1 MASSDGWQSG
11 HQRAVPNAWTDGL
24 YHLQQLHQQQNT
36 VPNSA
41 PPEQN
46 QDDNQDQYCIQDQDY
61 PQEQEY
67 MQGQGQEQD
76 DEPTTEDIFQNP
88 QAISSWTGTYFNK
101 PTTYYNNTVGKLM
114 PEEEIEETRNFDLYR
129 LHAVRFEL
137 NQGDT
142 LVFIDYPTH
151 NNIGHTDCNGIVYK
165 SQELRVHSDKLL
177 ETGSSKFAEMFRP
190 TYQFKIQ
197 RRRKMVNKLPEGIKY
212 LLDLTP
218 PSEGDELVFQM
229 TELSLTPAITKWWSS
244 YTMHAV
250 DPLLVTGHADV
261 CTCNRHRTGEASD
274 EEDEGE
280 EEEEGSSETVQND
293 TDPITGPILN
303 HTRKRMKAK
312 ESSIPLHPE
321 LALQMKAANDNEVY
335 ITPPYRC
342 TPDYC
347 PIRHRNG
354 IVRLLMLIEGKGI
367 ILDSAIRVWTM
378 VKIAVIFDC
387 TYILRDRVT
396 QWIMHGQNTTFIE
409 VLPEEALQI
418 AFALQIPQVADSSFR
433 ILVNELA
440 LKLAADEGSYKEP
453 SQTTI
458 FGRKVGELPD
468 ELRNLVQHA
477 AQALVDRVSDVDA
490 TMRNAELYDFW
501 DIEEWNK
508 LRKIE
513 QLLTEENSPLSQE
526 ALASIQLLMD
536 ALVLEVTQT
545 WDEVMTSPPAY
556 NHETYS
562 SIDLDRLTYVEP
574 RDFEKAPVIMQFF
587 NPVQMLLCAAPYN
600 DVGAILDRRRWTS
613 VRCKLAGRRHTPYT
627 TLVREATLALCT
639 FLACNPR
646 LAGKPWGQIFHDRP
660 FPVMGMA
667 ASSYKP
673 IVSLNAIELSVKKAV
688 GQITLSWRRNMIEP
702 PLNKTRHLLLTLNDN
717 ELKYLPLWCG
727 GCDDGTGG
735 VFEEPIPET
744 SMGANGPGPGY
755 HTGHTIPSTASSI
768 SGSIIDDMDALR
780 VWGSTTGASI
790 NVHDSIS
797 TVYRPDQVIAPDM
810 SIASDSFTAGESEYS
825 NARYDVPAD
834 HQAMGEAINMTVE
847 TTDSES
853 ASSATTEGWNT
864 PDDDSNDSDNDMYM
878 WNADSDSDD
887 STATIS

>member
-1 MASSDGWQSG
+1 MASHDEWQSG
-11 HQRAVPNAWTDGL
+11 YQHTVPNAWTDGL
-24 YHLQQLHQQQNT
+24 YHLQQQHQQQNT
-36 VPNSA
+36 SPQPA
-41 PPEQN
+41 PLEQN
-46 QDDNQDQYCIQDQDY
+46 QDQDQD
-61 PQEQEY
+61 QD
-67 MQGQGQEQD
+67 QD
-76 DEPTTEDIFQNP
+76 DVPTTLELLERP
-88 QAISSWTGTYFNK
+88 RPISSWKGSCFNK
-101 PTTYYNNTVGKLM
+101 PTTYYGNTIGKLM
-114 PEEEIEETRNFDLYR
+114 CKQDIEDTRNFELYR
-129 LHAVRFEL
+129 LHSVRFEL

-151 NNIGHTDCNGIVYK
+151 NSIDHTDCNGIFYK

-177 ETGSSKFAEMFRP
+177 ETGSSKFAEMLGP
-190 TYQFKIQ
+190 TYQFRIQ

-244 YTMHAV
+244 YMMHTV

-261 CTCNRHRTGEASD
+261 CTCNRYPKAEASD
-274 EEDEGE
+274 EEAVKKEDCSG
-280 EEEEGSSETVQND
+280 TVQND
-293 TDPITGPILN
+293 TESTNGSMPN
-303 HTRKRMKAK
+303 QHKKSKKAK
-312 ESSIPLHPE
+312 EPLIPLHPE
-321 LALQMKAANDNEVY
+321 RALQMKAGNDNEVY
-335 ITPPYRC
+335 VTPSYRRV
-342 TPDYC
+342 PDYC

-354 IVRLLMLIEGKGI
+354 ILRLLMLIEGKGI

-378 VKIAVIFDC
+378 VKIGTIFDC
-387 TYILRDRVT
+387 TSILRDRVT

-418 AFALQIPQVADSSFR
+418 AFALKIPQVAESSFR

-440 LKLAADEGSYKEP
+440 LKLAADKDSYKEP

-458 FGRKVGELPD
+458 FGRRVGDLPD

-477 AQALVDRVSDVDA
+477 AQALVDRVSEVDA

-501 DIEEWNK
+501 DIEEWKK

-513 QLLTEENSPLSQE
+513 QLLTEENTPLGQE
-526 ALASIQLLMD
+526 ALASIRLLMD
-536 ALVLEVTQT
+536 ALVFEVTQT

-574 RDFEKAPVIMQFF
+574 RDFEKSPVIMQFF

-600 DVGAILDRRRWTS
+600 DVGVALDGRRWPT
-613 VRCKLAGRRHTPYT
+613 VRCKLAGHRHTLYA
-627 TLVREATLALCT
+627 TLVREATLALYG
-639 FLACNPR
+639 FLACNQR
-646 LAGKPWGQIFHDRP
+646 LTSNAQWGKILHDRP
-660 FPVMGMA
+660 FPLMGMT
-667 ASSYKP
+667 ASLYRP
-673 IVSLNAIELSVKKAV
+673 IVSLIAIELDVKKAV
-688 GQITLSWRRNMIEP
+688 GQITLSWTRNMIEP
-702 PLNKTRHLLLTLNDN
+702 PLNNTRHLLLTLNDN

-744 SMGANGPGPGY
+744 SMGANGPGPAY
-755 HTGHTIPSTASSI
+755 HTGHTIPSTPSSI
-768 SGSIIDDMDALR
+768 NGSMIDDMDALR

-797 TVYRPDQVIAPDM
+797 TVYRADQVIAPDV

-825 NARYDVPAD
+825 NARYAVPAD

-864 PDDDSNDSDNDMYM
+864 PDEESNDSDNDMYM
-878 WNADSDSDD
+878 WTADSDSDD